1 MRGVWLQQMLI
12 DARTTTAIILAGGRS
27 SRMGVDKASLL
38 HEGQTFLQRA
48 IAVATPLA
56 SEVLVVAR
64 PDSPVALRRPVDG
77 GPRLVLDERQNA
89 GPLAGIEAGL
99 RAMTWE
105 RAIVLSVDAPSTSPA
120 LLRALLCAYTHDVD
134 VVLARTGRQVN
145 GLVAVWGVS
154 ALAAVSAQLDAGSRS
169 VQRALE
175 VLRQRFVEPSVWRMA
190 DVRGRTFVNINTAQ
204 QYAEQ
209 LVFVQGVDE

>member
-1 MRGVWLQQMLI
+1 MLT
-12 DARTTTAIILAGGRS
+12 DVRTTTAIILAGGRS

-38 HEGQTFLQRA
+38 HEGQTFLQRV
-48 IAVATPLA
+48 IAVAALLA

-64 PDSPVALRRPVDG
+64 PDSPVAVCRAVG
-77 GPRLVLDERQNA
+77 GGSRLVLDERPNA

-105 RAIVLSVDAPSTSPA
+105 CAIVLSVDAPSTSPA
-120 LLRALLCAYTHDVD
+120 LLRALLCAYTQDVD

-154 ALAAVSAQLDAGSRS
+154 ALAAVSTQLDAGSRS
-169 VQRALE
+169 VQRA
-175 VLRQRFVEPSVWRMA
+175 VAALRQRFVEPSVWRMA

-204 QYAEQ
+204 QYAER
-209 LVFVQGVDE
+209 LVLAQGVDE